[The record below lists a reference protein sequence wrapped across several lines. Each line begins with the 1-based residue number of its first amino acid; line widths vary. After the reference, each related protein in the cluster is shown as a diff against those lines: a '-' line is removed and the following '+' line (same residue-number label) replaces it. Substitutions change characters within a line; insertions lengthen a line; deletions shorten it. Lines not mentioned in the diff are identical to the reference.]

1 MMESKYG
8 SKWNNIKLRKAAKA
22 RDLKLSQHGLFDQD
36 GNNLAAGKSE
46 VEVFELLGF
55 DYVEPQKR

>member
-1 MMESKYG
+1 MIVRPSRG
-8 SKWNNIKLRKAAKA
+8 AS
-22 RDLKLSQHGLFDQD
+22 GLFDQN

-46 VEVFELLGF
+46 EQVFELLGF